1 MEAQSHGWLRP
12 SEHQSSRS
20 PTSRWKYHHEQMRED
35 VTNSVQDKITRKI
48 LLAVGEVRLD
58 EFMRLLDGDD
68 VSAVLNWC
76 ANNGVN
82 LVEIVQASMNETM
95 IELQKLY
102 NDALNMIRG

>member
-1 MEAQSHGWLRP
+1 MFEITDEFLAQAGFGSLP
-12 SEHQSSRS
+12 AD
-20 PTSRWKYHHEQMRED
+20 KKEQMRKD
-35 VTNSVQDKITRKI
+35 VTDSVQDKITRKI
-48 LLAVGEVRLD
+48 LLAVGEARLD

-82 LVEIVQASMNETM
+82 LVETVQASMNETM

>member
-1 MEAQSHGWLRP
+1 MFEITDEFLAQAGFGSL
-12 SEHQSSRS
+12 
-20 PTSRWKYHHEQMRED
+20 PTDKKEQMRKD
-35 VTNSVQDKITRKI
+35 VTDSVQSKITRKI
-48 LLAVGEVRLD
+48 LLAVGEARLD
-58 EFMRLLDGDD
+58 EFMKLLDGDD

-82 LVEIVQASMNETM
+82 LMEIVQASMNETM

>member
-1 MEAQSHGWLRP
+1 MFEITDEFLAQAGFGSLP
-12 SEHQSSRS
+12 AD
-20 PTSRWKYHHEQMRED
+20 KKEQMRKD
-35 VTNSVQDKITRKI
+35 VTDSVQSKITRKI
-48 LLAVGEVRLD
+48 LLAVGEARLD

-102 NDALNMIRG
+102 NDALNMIRGQ